1 MAVPRHKSVSS
12 PAVEHRDERIVLE
25 TGRYRISGLLR
36 LPRDGYRSRLTD
48 FLNAAERDF
57 IALTDVDL
65 TPLDGDRAP
74 EHRNFIAVARGQI
87 VLAATVEPE
96 GDGVDTGAA

>member
-1 MAVPRHKSVSS
+1 M
-12 PAVEHRDERIVLE
+12 EHRDERIMLE
-25 TGRYRISGLLR
+25 TARYRISGLLR

-65 TPLDGDRAP
+65 APLDHDRAP
-74 EHRNFIAVARGQI
+74 EHRDFVVVARSQI
-87 VLAATVEPE
+87 VLAAPTEPE
-96 GDGVDTGAA
+96 ADAPEANEG

>member
-1 MAVPRHKSVSS
+1 
-12 PAVEHRDERIVLE
+12 VEHRDERIVLE

-65 TPLDGDRAP
+65 TPLDGDAPP
-74 EHRNFIAVARGQI
+74 EHRPFLAVARGQI
-87 VLAATVEPE
+87 VLAATVDDET
-96 GDGVDTGAA
+96 DGVGSADA

>member
-1 MAVPRHKSVSS
+1 MAVVRPESVSS
-12 PAVEHRDERIVLE
+12 PAVDHRDERIVLE
-25 TGRYRISGLLR
+25 TGRYRISGLLS

-65 TPLDGDRAP
+65 MHLDGIGAP
-74 EHRNFIAVARGQI
+74 EHRNFIAIARSQI
-87 VLAATVEPE
+87 VLAAPVDSEA
-96 GDGVDTGAA
+96 DGLDSGAV

>member
-1 MAVPRHKSVSS
+1 M
-12 PAVEHRDERIVLE
+12 EHRDERILLE

-65 TPLDGDRAP
+65 TPLDGAGVP
-74 EHRNFIAVARGQI
+74 EHRDFVAIARSQI
-87 VLAATVEPE
+87 VLAAPAEPGIE
-96 GDGVDTGAA
+96 G

>member
-1 MAVPRHKSVSS
+1 VD
-12 PAVEHRDERIVLE
+12 HRDERIVLE
-25 TGRYRISGLLR
+25 TGRYRISGLLS

-65 TPLDGDRAP
+65 MPLDGVGAP
-74 EHRNFIAVARGQI
+74 EHRDFIAIARSQI
-87 VLAATVEPE
+87 VLAAPIEAEAE
-96 GDGVDTGAA
+96 GLDTEAG

>member
-1 MAVPRHKSVSS
+1 M
-12 PAVEHRDERIVLE
+12 EHRDERIVLE
-25 TGRYRISGLLR
+25 TGRYRINGLLR

-65 TPLDGDRAP
+65 VPLDGVGAP
-74 EHRNFIAVARGQI
+74 EHRDFIAIARSQI
-87 VLAATVEPE
+87 VLAAPVDPE
-96 GDGVDTGAA
+96 ADELDMGAD

>member
-1 MAVPRHKSVSS
+1 MAATRGESVSS
-12 PAVEHRDERIVLE
+12 PSVEHKDERIVLE
-25 TGRYRISGLLR
+25 TSRYRIDGLLR

-65 TPLDGDRAP
+65 EPLDGDGAR
-74 EHRNFIAVARGQI
+74 EHREFIVVARSHI
-87 VLAATVEPE
+87 VLAAPLEPE
-96 GDGVDTGAA
+96 ADELGGSPS